1 MRREDSSTPMLVAPS
16 QETPHVHGEDR
27 TNVSACSKA
36 GETAPCA
43 WGRLFVSTTAQT
55 SYGNTP
61 TCVGKTPAGA
71 YAGRERRKHPH
82 VRGEDYRGCA
92 GIWYFTET
100 PPRAWGRRL
109 RRIRHRHVNRNTP
122 TCVGKTTFSQQ
133 GLAKVKKHPHVR
145 GEDLIRHPLAYRNPE
160 TPPRAWGRPVMMSR
174 LSWVGG
180 NTPTCVGKTRRGRL
194 LVINQQKH
202 PHVRGEDIVAMSW
215 PGLIPE
221 TPPRAWGR
229 QVRTRDV

>member
-1 MRREDSSTPMLVAPS
+1 MRREDSSTPMLVDPS

-82 VRGEDYRGCA
+82 MRGEDGF
-92 GIWYFTET
+92 GGFVTDTLIET
-100 PPRAWGRRL
+100 PPRAWGRL
-109 RRIRHRHVNRNTP
+109 
-122 TCVGKTTFSQQ
+122 GS
-133 GLAKVKKHPHVR
+133 
-145 GEDLIRHPLAYRNPE
+145 
-160 TPPRAWGRPVMMSR
+160 
-174 LSWVGG
+174 
-180 NTPTCVGKTRRGRL
+180 
-194 LVINQQKH
+194 
-202 PHVRGEDIVAMSW
+202 
-215 PGLIPE
+215 
-221 TPPRAWGR
+221 
-229 QVRTRDV
+229 